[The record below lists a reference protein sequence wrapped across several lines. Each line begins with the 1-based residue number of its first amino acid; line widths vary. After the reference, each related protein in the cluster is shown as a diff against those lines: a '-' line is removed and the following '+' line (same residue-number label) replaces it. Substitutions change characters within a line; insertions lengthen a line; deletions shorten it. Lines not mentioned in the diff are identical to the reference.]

1 MCPLWV
7 LDGWIWWFSSWIL
20 ISIDF
25 FLWLCHLFP
34 TIQFSEV
41 FASCPCWILLLH
53 FSFHLSSVM
62 SHQCLFPRFLFE
74 IPLPYVLTYHLP
86 FISPWS
92 HRWAFFDYRLSIL
105 WRPAFLSCWLR
116 PWACWSSGID
126 VIRSLVVSTFV
137 LISVDWLGNFGR
149 FGNSVWSR
157 SFVSARWAQMPVRP
171 VMLAWML
178 GRCMLQRK
186 CSRPSRLPQHTET
199 SQALQSSSQEMKDVQ
214 IFSRFA

>member
-1 MCPLWV
+1 MIVSFVSYHPILRS
-7 LDGWIWWFSSWIL
+7 LFSR
-20 ISIDF
+20 
-25 FLWLCHLFP
+25 
-34 TIQFSEV
+34 
-41 FASCPCWILLLH
+41 CPCWILLLH

-92 HRWAFFDYRLSIL
+92 PRWAFFDYRLSMKARIPL
-105 WRPAFLSCWLR
+105 LLVAALSLL
-116 PWACWSSGID
+116 
-126 VIRSLVVSTFV
+126 VIRHRCHSVVGVFSTFV
-137 LISVDWLGNFGR
+137 LSASLTWELWQIWELGVVKKLCQCVL
-149 FGNSVWSR
+149 SSD
-157 SFVSARWAQMPVRP
+157 ACQT
-171 VMLAWML
+171 LAWML

-186 CSRPSRLPQHTET
+186 CSRPSRLPQHTT

>member
-1 MCPLWV
+1 MCPWWV

-25 FLWLCHLFP
+25 LLWMCHLFP

-62 SHQCLFPRFLFE
+62 SHQCLFPRFLFQ
-74 IPLPYVLTYHLP
+74 IALPYVLTYHLP
-86 FISPWS
+86 VYFSLVASLGIFRVSIAYLVKARIPLLLV
-92 HRWAFFDYRLSIL
+92 AALSL
-105 WRPAFLSCWLR
+105 L
-116 PWACWSSGID
+116 
-126 VIRSLVVSTFV
+126 VIRHWSLSLVVFHLFSAWLTWELWQIWELGVVKKLCQCV
-137 LISVDWLGNFGR
+137 LSSDAI
-149 FGNSVWSR
+149 
-157 SFVSARWAQMPVRP
+157 RP
-171 VMLAWML
+171 VMLEWMF
-178 GRCMLQRK
+178 GGCMLQRK